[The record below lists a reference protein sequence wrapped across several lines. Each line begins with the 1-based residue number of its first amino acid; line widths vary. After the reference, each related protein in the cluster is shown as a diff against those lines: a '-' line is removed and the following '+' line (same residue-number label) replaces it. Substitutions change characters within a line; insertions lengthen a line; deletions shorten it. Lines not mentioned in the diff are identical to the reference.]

1 MASNQNLSK
10 GMTQSDN
17 FVGSRAYTFVD
28 SYIYM
33 KNKNYNALYEK
44 NKEILMLENDAIK
57 YGSPKI
63 LYNAFFE
70 QMRILDSVVARMRD
84 FSIRIKGDVISNIN
98 LIMPDNDLIL
108 EFEESIDKI
117 ALLPKFKYVKYN
129 IRSTKYADMA
139 MFFNMFRNEIK
150 EFCEI
155 KDQSAAVS
163 KPLLHG
169 IATKFLTN
177 VAMKYTNYND
187 SVLELEEIKIVTLQK
202 LINILNFFQKK
213 SQIKQIISEDFKTY
227 DYYLRQY
234 KVLYNITVLLEPVIE
249 GNDIIIEVQG
259 KKYKLTF
266 NDYLVLYKHFSAIA
280 KYLLDIVNY
289 YNSKFFNKL
298 YAIQSNIEVYRN
310 IMRDVVNYAKNEDI
324 DIISETTNSF
334 NDLYGLINGNTAAA
348 EFLMDDVND
357 YADVID
363 DEDEQPDNIEPD
375 NVISNE
381 KDLEKS
387 IDDINNTNI
396 EYSPNTYNTVA
407 QNQNRLL
414 NEYLKLESI
423 HPIDIIN
430 NKSTVMHEAVVSKL
444 QLKKTL
450 DAIIKA
456 IEFSIKKFKDISREL
471 KKRNADWIEQAR
483 KFDLNKADLSDF
495 REEMFPYWMS
505 IPNKFNNVRI
515 PDFTMKDEALYEGD
529 GTEFMNKY
537 FKDIIDTDGGV
548 SKNIFRGL
556 SSSSNKNEKYVIE
569 YGKAKGMYKTLLN
582 MMDDINKL
590 RDKVAKDMEMISD
603 TVKRVRNMNTPMNE
617 SVLLQ
622 ESIFKDEYFDIL
634 LEATTPDQIEKEM
647 DEDDPNNKDDKI
659 EVKREDNRRAISVD
673 KQYKLVASW
682 SKMCT
687 SVTTAEMD
695 VLDEAYGVCVKFIN
709 KVMKS
714 AKK

>member
-70 QMRILDSVVARMRD
+70 QMRILDSVVARMKD
-84 FSIRIKGDVISNIN
+84 FSLRIKGDVISNIN

-108 EFEESIDKI
+108 EFEESIDKV

-129 IRSTKYADMA
+129 IKSTKYADMA

-155 KDQSAAVS
+155 KDESAAIS
-163 KPLLHG
+163 KSLLHG

-213 SQIKQIISEDFKTY
+213 SQIKQTISEDFKTY

-234 KVLYNITVLLEPVIE
+234 KVLYEITILLEPIIE

-310 IMRDVVNYAKNEDI
+310 IMRDVVNYAKNEEI

-334 NDLYGLINGNTAAA
+334 NDMYDMINGNDAAA

-357 YADVID
+357 YEDTID
-363 DEDEQPDNIEPD
+363 DENEQPDNIESD
-375 NVISNE
+375 TIISNDKEFE
-381 KDLEKS
+381 KYLN
-387 IDDINNTNI
+387 DINSDNT
-396 EYSPNTYNTVA
+396 EYSINTYNTVSE
-407 QNQNRLL
+407 NQHKMLD
-414 NEYLKLESI
+414 EYLKLESV
-423 HPIDIIN
+423 HPIDIITN
-430 NKSTVMHEAVVSKL
+430 RNMVIHEAVVSKL
-444 QLKKTL
+444 QIKKTL
-450 DAIIKA
+450 DNIIKA
-456 IEFSIKKFKDISREL
+456 IDTAIKKFKDISREL
-471 KKRNADWIEQAR
+471 RTKNAEWLDQAE
-483 KFDLNKADLSDF
+483 KFDLDKVDF
-495 REEMFPYWMS
+495 SNFKEEIFPYWIA
-505 IPNKFNNVRI
+505 IPSRFNINI
-515 PDFTMKDEALYEGD
+515 PDFTIKDEVLYDGD
-529 GTEFMNKY
+529 GNEFMRKY
-537 FKDIIDTDGGV
+537 FKDIIDENGDV
-548 SKNIFRGL
+548 NKNILRGL
-556 SSSSNKNEKYVIE
+556 SDSTKNEKITIE
-569 YGKAKGMYKTLLN
+569 YGKAKSVYKTLLN
-582 MMDDINKL
+582 TINNIYKL
-590 RDKVAKDMEMISD
+590 RNKVEKDMTMISD
-603 TVKRVRNMNTPMNE
+603 TVKRIKNLNAPINE
-617 SVLLQ
+617 SVLLNC
-622 ESIFKDEYFDIL
+622 SIFKDEYFDIL
-634 LEATTPDQIEKEM
+634 LEAVTPDQIEKSMEKK
-647 DEDDPNNKDDKI
+647 EDNDKKIDVNRNDNNKA
-659 EVKREDNRRAISVD
+659 ESVD
-673 KQYKLVASW
+673 RQYKLVVSW

-695 VLDEAYGVCVKFIN
+695 ILDEAYGACVKFIN

-714 AKK
+714 KK